1 MRAISV
7 KQPWAHWIW
16 TGIKGIETRTWKTDY
31 RGDILIVSSKV
42 ADEAALRTDLGISS
56 EPMLYGLALCVVDIV
71 ACHPMREDEVELAM
85 CERYE
90 KAYSWVLENIRQVEP
105 FPVKGQLG
113 IYRVDVAGRCYM
125 NGESL

>member
-1 MRAISV
+1 
-7 KQPWAHWIW
+7 
-16 TGIKGIETRTWKTDY
+16 
-31 RGDILIVSSKV
+31 
-42 ADEAALRTDLGISS
+42 
-56 EPMLYGLALCVVDIV
+56 
-71 ACHPMREDEVELAM
+71 M

-125 NGESL
+125 NGESLLDAMTSEIINHLNKETEK